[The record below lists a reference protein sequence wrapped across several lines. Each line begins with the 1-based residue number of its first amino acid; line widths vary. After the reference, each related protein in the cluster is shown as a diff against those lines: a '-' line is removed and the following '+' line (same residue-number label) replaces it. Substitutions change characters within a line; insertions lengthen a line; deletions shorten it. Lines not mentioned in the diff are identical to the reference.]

1 MKELTLYLD
10 DLTPD
15 TLSMKRLAEYLR
27 ALSTLYGKEEAVH
40 FDAVGTGSA
49 KLVARVEEDAYVQIL
64 NQVRE
69 VSGGIGAKRASD
81 AYRKLADLMAEDRT
95 GASLRT
101 TGGAQILQFPK
112 PVPQED
118 LLRIVKPSTVQ
129 GRLYSVGGKD
139 DSVPVR
145 LEGANGETLHCEA
158 SVDMAE
164 KLAHVLFKSVRLI
177 GDGEWVRQQSGWKL
191 VKLKVSDF
199 TKLDDSSFKGAVAK
213 LKAAGGIKWN
223 DMPEGHSEILGSRG

>member
-27 ALSTLYGKEEAVH
+27 ALAILYGKEDAVH
-40 FDAVGTGSA
+40 FDAVDTGSA
-49 KLVARVEEDAYVQIL
+49 KLRARVEDNAYPEIL

-69 VSGGIGAKRASD
+69 VSGGLGAKKPSD
-81 AYRKLADLMAEDRT
+81 AYRKLADLMAEDKT

-101 TGGAQILQFPK
+101 TGGAKILQFPK
-112 PVPQED
+112 PVDQEE
-118 LLRIVKPSTVQ
+118 LLRIVKPSSVQ

-158 SVDMAE
+158 SIDMAE
-164 KLAHVLFKSVRLI
+164 KLAHALFKSVRLV
-177 GDGEWVRQQSGWKL
+177 GDGEWIRRQDGWKL
-191 VKLKVSDF
+191 VKLRVSDF
-199 TKLDDSSFKGAVAK
+199 TKIDDSGFKDAVAK

-223 DMPEGHSEILGSRG
+223 EMPEGHSEILGSRG